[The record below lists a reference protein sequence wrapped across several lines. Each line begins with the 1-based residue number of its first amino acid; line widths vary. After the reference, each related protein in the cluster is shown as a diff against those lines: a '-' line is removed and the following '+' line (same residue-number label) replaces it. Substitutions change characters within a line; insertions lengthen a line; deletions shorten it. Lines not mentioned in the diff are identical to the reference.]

1 SDVDCRD
8 LAFSP
13 WEKVKATMDRTAELG
28 RQCKGLIWAV
38 GNHMPANIPPSMM
51 DQYIEYLKTIWNR

>member
-1 SDVDCRD
+1 
-8 LAFSP
+8 
-13 WEKVKATMDRTAELG
+13 MDRTAELG